1 MTIRVGA
8 LGIRFLRAW
17 ILAASLLSVSTAGHA
32 AGLGRLNV
40 MSTLGEP
47 LSAEI
52 ELFAEKSE
60 YASLAAKLAT
70 PEAFGRAGLVYA
82 TGLADVKVSV
92 EKRANGD
99 PYVQI
104 RSTQP
109 FTEPFVDLLVDLSWA
124 TGRVSREFTAL
135 LDPPAVVA
143 ERARRKEAEAQVKPA
158 PQAEAPKAEPVP
170 ETAPP
175 PAAEAPRAEAA
186 PQSATAPAPKASGKV
201 ETIGG
206 SAPTMFDQGSAM
218 PSSVQQAGADAY
230 GPVKSGDTLGKIA
243 RAVGQEGVNLDQ
255 MLVMLFRKNPDAFS
269 GTNMNRLKTG
279 KILQVPSPQE
289 LEDVTPSQARKEIL
303 AQSRDWKAYR
313 DQLAGMAE
321 QPGAAEPPAE
331 QSAAG
336 KVTTTVK
343 EPAPPAKEAPKE
355 VLKLSKNEAAGN
367 AAAGTGT
374 KTAERARALEEEVI
388 ARDKAVAEANERVA
402 KLEKTIKDLQALMEV
417 KNKAMSDLQKPA
429 PAPVTPPKE
438 PAKVPPTPA
447 TAPAPAP
454 DTKGQAAAPAPAT
467 APVTPPPAPSP
478 APATAPPVTPPP
490 APPKPAVRPA
500 PPPPE
505 PSLMDTVMANSVY
518 IAAGLG
524 ALLLIGGLGVAMR
537 KIKRRR
543 ELKPKTEESVPA
555 TSFVAGAG
563 AASAYSPGS
572 VASSSSGAAT
582 ATNADAEVDPV
593 AEAEIFLAYGRD
605 AQAEELLNEA
615 LKTVP
620 TRYEIHLKLL
630 EIYLK
635 RKDSKTFE
643 KVAREMQQGTGGTGP
658 LWDQAVRLGYQL
670 DPDNPRYA
678 AGKTASGIAAAPAAS
693 VATEKLDFDIGPGGG
708 GSTTTTTDFD
718 IGSSAVSENQMIDPS
733 RGFSPAKTTSM
744 AAAPEAAMNIDIPG
758 IDTPP
763 VGESTVKSSGL
774 DFDIDL
780 NSLASDSA
788 SPAPAADSGASGG
801 LDFDI
806 SGMTMDSGEPTARVE
821 PGSAAPD
828 FDLSGINLDLGTE
841 SPAKPASEGKDDRW
855 YDVQTKFDLAKAYQ
869 EMGDKDGAREILK
882 EVLQEGDAEQKS
894 AAQAVLSGLS

>member
-1 MTIRVGA
+1 M
-8 LGIRFLRAW
+8 GIRFLRAW

-92 EKRANGD
+92 EKRASGD

-109 FTEPFVDLLVDLSWA
+109 FTEPFVDLLVDLTWA

-143 ERARRKEAEAQVKPA
+143 ERERRKQAEAQVKPA
-158 PQAEAPKAEPVP
+158 PEASAPQAEPVP

-175 PAAEAPRAEAA
+175 PAAEAPPAEAA
-186 PQSATAPAPKASGKV
+186 PQPATPQAPKASEKV

-206 SAPTMFDQGSAM
+206 TAPTMFDQGSAM

-243 RAVGQEGVNLDQ
+243 RAVGQGGVNLDQ

-289 LEDVTPSQARKEIL
+289 LEEVTASQARKEIM

-321 QPGAAEPPAE
+321 QPGAVEPPAE
-331 QSAAG
+331 QSASG
-336 KVTTTVK
+336 KVTTTVQ
-343 EPAPPAKEAPKE
+343 EPAPPVKEAPKE
-355 VLKLSKNEAAGN
+355 VLKLSKNDTSGN
-367 AAAGTGT
+367 AAAGTDA
-374 KTAERARALEEEVI
+374 KTADRARALEEEVI

-429 PAPVTPPKE
+429 PAPVVPPKE
-438 PAKVPPTPA
+438 PANVPPMPA

-454 DTKGQAAAPAPAT
+454 DTAGQAATPAPAT
-467 APVTPPPAPSP
+467 APVTPPPAP
-478 APATAPPVTPPP
+478 APETAPPVTPPP
-490 APPKPAVRPA
+490 APAKPVVRPA
-500 PPPPE
+500 PPVPA
-505 PSLMDTVMANSVY
+505 PSLMDTLMANSVY
-518 IAAGLG
+518 IATGLG

-543 ELKPKTEESVPA
+543 ELKQETEESVPA
-555 TSFVAGAG
+555 SSIAAGAG
-563 AASAYSPGS
+563 AASAYSQSSVGS
-572 VASSSSGAAT
+572 SGSGAAT
-582 ATNADAEVDPV
+582 ATNTDAEVDPV

-615 LKTVP
+615 LKTAP

-635 RKDSKTFE
+635 RKDGKAFE
-643 KVAREMQQGTGGTGP
+643 KVAREMQQGTGGAGP

-678 AGKTASGIAAAPAAS
+678 AGKTVGVIAAVPAAG
-693 VATEKLDFDIGPGGG
+693 AAAEKLDFDIGPGAG
-708 GSTTTTTDFD
+708 GSTTATTDFD
-718 IGSSAVSENQMIDPS
+718 IGSGAVAENQMIDPS
-733 RGFSPAKTTSM
+733 RDFSPEKTTSM
-744 AAAPEAAMNIDIPG
+744 AAAPDVAMNIDIPV
-758 IDTPP
+758 IDSPP
-763 VGESTVKSSGL
+763 VGESTVKSNGL

-788 SPAPAADSGASGG
+788 APAPAADSGESGG

-806 SGMTMDSGEPTARVE
+806 GGLTMDSGEPSARVE
-821 PGSAAPD
+821 PGAAAPD

-841 SPAKPASEGKDDRW
+841 SSAKPASEGKDDRW